1 MKLRRAMA
9 VAAATAVIAPVALL
23 AAPAAS
29 AVAADDTVSN
39 SANSAANDA
48 PESTDPSASPE
59 PTDEP
64 APEETD
70 PETGETSEPGETPGA
85 PDPGETEGEPTE
97 PPSGEPTDGTTEK
110 PTDGPSEEPTKD
122 PEPSPEPTECETDDE
137 GVDQGSALDLSV
149 NGLPGKIVAG
159 SGWHPFQ
166 LTASNTSDKALG
178 SVSWLA
184 AVDND
189 AVEEDDWLSNYAQ
202 LEYRDPETGDWN
214 SIAGDV
220 GNGFYFGE
228 TTLGPKKTVDIELR
242 VNITAKAP
250 AGGGYAIGIGGY
262 LDEEENCTHSS
273 VAYYEFTVLAPGS
286 GNENPGEAT
295 PGKGEGK
302 KPLPAPRPQGGAKEL
317 PATGALAETG
327 AGSMLPTLGLIGGV
341 TVLAGAGVVFAVR
354 RRSGTDAT
362 A

>member
-29 AVAADDTVSN
+29 AATADDTVSN
-39 SANSAANDA
+39 SANSAATDTT
-48 PESTDPSASPE
+48 ESPGPSVSPE

-64 APEETD
+64 DPEESETD
-70 PETGETSEPGETPGA
+70 TGEPSQPGETS
-85 PDPGETEGEPTE
+85 GETEEEPTDDTTE
-97 PPSGEPTDGTTEK
+97 PSDDTTEPTDG
-110 PTDGPSEEPTKD
+110 PPQEPTKD

-149 NGLPGKIVAG
+149 DGLPGRIVAG
-159 SGWHPFQ
+159 SGWHPFE

-189 AVEEDDWLSNYAQ
+189 AVEEDDWLSNYAK

-286 GNENPGEAT
+286 GNENPGDAT
-295 PGKGEGK
+295 PGKGDGK
-302 KPLPAPRPQGGAKEL
+302 KPLPATKPQGGAKEL